1 MYIYMYIYVYV
12 YIYVY
17 MHYIYIWWN
26 IIYMYILYIYVYSI
40 LYGSYHNLFKMLR
53 THIHIHVHRWTAINT
68 IIKYVSEMHICRYD
82 HFHNTV
88 EFVSK
93 KCPNWGKMTLIEK
106 IIQSETKNKDVRIN
120 QGGKSP
126 LIFLCVH
133 VCVCMCAP
141 VCYLTPFYSV
151 YKIRFRKYF
160 ISKIKWEV

>member
-1 MYIYMYIYVYV
+1 MYIYICICIYALYIYGGTL
-12 YIYVY
+12 YIC
-17 MHYIYIWWN
+17 IYI
-26 IIYMYILYIYVYSI
+26 YIYVYSI

-68 IIKYVSEMHICRYD
+68 IIKYVSEMHICRCD
-82 HFHNTV
+82 CFHNTV
-88 EFVSK
+88 DFVSK

-106 IIQSETKNKDVRIN
+106 IFQSETKNKDVRIN

-160 ISKIKWEV
+160 FFISKIKWEV